1 MVKIH
6 YTHVQG
12 WHNETCYYVS
22 LVYVSKNK
30 TMNIKLFFKHKNS
43 GENNNEVL
51 GSVSSIRKGGGEG
64 AKGEIST
71 QSRKG
76 VPVWV

>member
-1 MVKIH
+1 MLVK
-6 YTHVQG
+6 T
-12 WHNETCYYVS
+12 
-22 LVYVSKNK
+22 K

-43 GENNNEVL
+43 GENNNEVM
-51 GSVSSIRKGGGEG
+51 GSISSLSKRGGEG

-76 VPVWV
+76 VPVWI

>member
-1 MVKIH
+1 MFVK
-6 YTHVQG
+6 T
-12 WHNETCYYVS
+12 
-22 LVYVSKNK
+22 K
-30 TMNIKLFFKHKNS
+30 TVNIKYIFKHKNS

-51 GSVSSIRKGGGEG
+51 GSISSIRKGGGEG
-64 AKGEIST
+64 AKGELST